1 MTNDRMVF
9 TVRSPGLSNARH
21 RPIHLQNVFFQLS
34 ELRKE
39 KQSTYRR
46 TRRIDDGI
54 SEGRLTRAEG
64 NDTANWIRGR

>member
-54 SEGRLTRAEG
+54 RE
-64 NDTANWIRGR
+64 DD